1 MFSRKMVIGFVISGI
16 FSMFLIGQLQSQQG
30 PAGNADRTRGQG
42 RGQGG
47 MRFDPAQMQQRMMD
61 RLKENLAVKDEEWKI
76 IEPRLTSVVTLSRDV
91 NSSGMRGFG
100 RGGRGPDGPGGRG
113 GQGGPGRGQG
123 PGAGAG
129 ETAASSPPPSEIQ
142 KSTAALQT
150 ILEDESSTPDQIK
163 KTLTAVRTA
172 REKGKQKLAK
182 AKEDLRKVLTV
193 RQEAQLVLMGYL
205 D

>member
-1 MFSRKMVIGFVISGI
+1 MFSRKMVIGFVIAGL
-16 FSMFLIGQLQSQQG
+16 FSIILIGQLQSQQDPGASTGRGRG
-30 PAGNADRTRGQG
+30 PG

-47 MRFDPAQMQQRMMD
+47 MRFDPAQMQQRMME

-76 IEPRLTSVVTLSRDV
+76 IEPRLTSVVTLSREV

-100 RGGRGPDGPGGRG
+100 RGGRGPGGPGSRG
-113 GQGGPGRGQG
+113 GQGRNQG
-123 PGAGAG
+123 TATG
-129 ETAASSPPPSEIQ
+129 EAAASSPPPSEIE

-150 ILEDESSTPDQIK
+150 VLEDEKSTPDQIK

-182 AKEDLRKVLTV
+182 AKEELRKVLTV